1 MSIVEDRV
9 VELLTAAHRM
19 NLPLPENINLAGD
32 KIQLRFASVIGLR
45 MWAEMCHTD
54 TTTVQ
59 SVESPERVVET
70 FAGTARGVM
79 LEAIALQRHLTA
91 VTL

>member
-1 MSIVEDRV
+1 MTTIEDRL
-9 VELLTAAHRM
+9 VELLTAAHKM

-45 MWAEMCHTD
+45 MWADMCHTE

-59 SVESPERVVET
+59 SVEAPERVLEA
-70 FAGTARGVM
+70 FAGTARGVE
-79 LEAIALQRHLTA
+79 LEAIALQRHLSA
-91 VTL
+91 VSL